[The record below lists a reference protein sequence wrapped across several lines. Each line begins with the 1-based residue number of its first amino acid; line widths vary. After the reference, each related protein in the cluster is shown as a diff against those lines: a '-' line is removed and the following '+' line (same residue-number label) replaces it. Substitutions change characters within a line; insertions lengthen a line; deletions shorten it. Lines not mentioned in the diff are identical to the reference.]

1 MGVIREDYSA
11 GMLVTKASIDW
22 MVDISME
29 SKEHLLKKLTHMN
42 QFSISYPYRSV
53 SLCNII
59 IRGGGRGR
67 EREREL
73 SLREKYKRVRGG
85 GG

>member
-1 MGVIREDYSA
+1 
-11 GMLVTKASIDW
+11 MLVTKASIDW

-29 SKEHLLKKLTHMN
+29 SKEHLLKTLTHMN
-42 QFSISYPYRSV
+42 QFSISYPYRYV

-59 IRGGGRGR
+59 MGGERERER

-73 SLREKYKRVRGG
+73 SLREKYKRVREGAVDR
-85 GG
+85 